1 MPKKNKTMMNLSIH
15 SSKKRVKK
23 ALNEDFEYHHLAL
36 SRSNKF
42 LRKHD
47 SERLPMFVLYVDL
60 VGSTKMS
67 VDLNPE
73 TLNVIIRT
81 FSQEMSY
88 VIEDFGGYVLKF
100 VGDAVLA
107 YFYDKKDISQRAD
120 GVIECAKTMQQ
131 IIDKAINPILE
142 EDGFPKI
149 QIKVTIDFG
158 DCSIVRYG
166 ADKYRSHVDLI
177 GLTLNLAAKMQNY
190 TKPNQIII
198 GKSVFIKLELKTKKL
213 FKKKHTDSTGW
224 IFHQLKTKT
233 PYSIYYNI

>member
-1 MPKKNKTMMNLSIH
+1 MNSSIQ

-23 ALNEDFEYHHLAL
+23 ALHENFEYHHLAL

-67 VDLNPE
+67 VDLSPD

-88 VIEDFGGYVLKF
+88 VIEGFDGYVLKF

-107 YFYDKKDISQRAD
+107 YFFDKENTIHKAD
-120 GVIECAKTMQQ
+120 NIIKCAKTMQQ
-131 IIDKAINPILE
+131 IVEKAINPVLE
-142 EDGFPKI
+142 EDRFPKI
-149 QIKVTIDFG
+149 QIKVTIDYG

-166 ADKYRSHVDLI
+166 ADRHRSHIDLI
-177 GLTLNLAAKMQNY
+177 GLTLNLAAKMQGY
-190 TKPNQIII
+190 TKPNQITI
-198 GKSVFIKLELKTKKL
+198 GKSVFSKLSAKIKKS
-213 FKKKHTDSTGW
+213 FKKKQTDSASW

-233 PYSIYYNI
+233 PYSIYQNI

>member
-1 MPKKNKTMMNLSIH
+1 MNPIIL

-23 ALNEDFEYHHLAL
+23 VLNEDFEYHHLAL

-47 SERLPMFVLYVDL
+47 SERLSMFVLYADL

-67 VDLNPE
+67 GDMSPD
-73 TLNVIIRT
+73 TLKIIIRT

-88 VIEDFGGYVLKF
+88 VIESFGGYVLKF

-107 YFYDKKDISQRAD
+107 YFFDKKNSIQKAD
-120 GVIECAKTMQQ
+120 NIIKCAKTMQQ
-131 IIDKAINPILE
+131 TIDKAINPALE
-142 EDGFPKI
+142 KNGFPKI

-166 ADKYRSHVDLI
+166 ADKHRSHIDLI
-177 GLTLNLAAKMQNY
+177 GLTLNLAAKMQSY
-190 TKPNQIII
+190 TKPNQIMI
-198 GKSVFIKLELKTKKL
+198 GKSIFNKLSLKTKKS
-213 FKKKHTDSTGW
+213 FKKKQTDSKNW
-224 IFHQLKTKT
+224 VFHQLKTKT
-233 PYSIYYNI
+233 PYSIYYSV